1 MFNARVFSPKKLSA
15 WPDNLDPAV
24 IEPCKAAG
32 VGVKA
37 VQAAIHKAHPAI
49 ANHFHSP
56 ERIGF
61 RLLNIESNIVV
72 HVPVELAKQG
82 ITALPFHDCVMV
94 CTTCP
99 GSPQGDGRSIPPRD
113 WCNASDQAN
122 EV

>member
-1 MFNARVFSPKKLSA
+1 VFNARVFSPKKLSA

-49 ANHFHSP
+49 ANHFHGP

-61 RLLNIESNIVV
+61 RLLNIDSNIVV
-72 HVPVELAKQG
+72 HVPVELAKQ
-82 ITALPFHDCVMV
+82 TAELYGFIDE
-94 CTTCP
+94 T
-99 GSPQGDGRSIPPRD
+99 
-113 WCNASDQAN
+113 AA
-122 EV
+122 